1 MKKLL
6 SLSVLA
12 AALVSTVAFAA
23 PVKAALVAGN
33 ATPATPA
40 VLLVKQDA
48 ASNVLATVAIVQTAL
63 NNSNPGIEVRKVNFV
78 VDNNNN
84 LNQGLVVVSRKIEA
98 NDVDALRVAVAA
110 GTRQATGKN
119 GANWQAVKF
128 VASNNGPDVGT
139 IYFIDSREGNNDV
152 KGIAI
157 KANNNQVTFTQV
169 KAAEA
174 IVSELQDSK
183 KKASLVAAA
192 SNS

>member
-157 KANNNQVTFTQV
+157 KANNSQVTFTQV